1 MDPTKDPGIQI
12 AKMFVDTCAF
22 GHQPDS
28 LTLPENAAP
37 KITGF
42 DTEVFLK
49 EMGDRGICQVVLTTH
64 PGSTYELKLGMTAL
78 VRVIPGQEN
87 MTIREYLASGNC
99 VAALFPFLREAIA
112 NITGRGRFGPV
123 FLDPINIREFAKQIQ
138 SQNWEPITPSPSAT
152 TPPAPRS
159 AAS

>member
-1 MDPTKDPGIQI
+1 MDPSKDPGIQI
-12 AKMFVDTCAF
+12 VKMFIDTCVF
-22 GHQPDS
+22 GHQPDP
-28 LTLPENAAP
+28 LMLPENAAP

-42 DTEVFLK
+42 DTEVSLK
-49 EMGDRGICQVVLTTH
+49 EMGDRGICQVMLSTH
-64 PGSTYELKLGMTAL
+64 PGSSYELKLGMTAL

-123 FLDPINIREFAKQIQ
+123 FLDPINIREFAKQLQ
-138 SQNWEPITPSPSAT
+138 SQNWEPIAPQAPLTASPRPSAG
-152 TPPAPRS
+152 
-159 AAS
+159 

>member
-1 MDPTKDPGIQI
+1 M
-12 AKMFVDTCAF
+12 
-22 GHQPDS
+22 
-28 LTLPENAAP
+28 LPENAAP

-42 DTEVFLK
+42 DTEVSLK
-49 EMGDRGICQVVLTTH
+49 EMGDRGICQVMLSTH
-64 PGSTYELKLGMTAL
+64 PGSSYELKLGMTAL

-112 NITGRGRFGPV
+112 NITGRGRLGPV

-138 SQNWEPITPSPSAT
+138 AQNWEPIAPPLPA
-152 TPPAPRS
+152 TPPPPRPGVS
-159 AAS
+159 

>member
-1 MDPTKDPGIQI
+1 MDPSKDPGIQLV
-12 AKMFVDTCAF
+12 KMFIDTCVF

-42 DTEVFLK
+42 DTEVSLK
-49 EMGDRGICQVVLTTH
+49 EMGDRGICQVILSTR
-64 PGSTYELKLGMTAL
+64 PGSSYELKLGMTAL

-99 VAALFPFLREAIA
+99 VAALFPFMREAIA

-123 FLDPINIREFAKQIQ
+123 FLDPINIREFAKPLQ
-138 SQNWEPITPSPSAT
+138 SQNWEPIAPP
-152 TPPAPRS
+152 PPAP
-159 AAS
+159 APPPPGTNA

>member
-1 MDPTKDPGIQI
+1 MDSSKDPGIQI
-12 AKMFVDTCAF
+12 VKVFIDTCVF

-28 LTLPENAAP
+28 LMLPENAAP

-42 DTEVFLK
+42 DTEVSLK
-49 EMGDRGICQVVLTTH
+49 EMGDRGICQVMLSTH
-64 PGSTYELKLGMTAL
+64 PGSSYELKLGMTAL

-99 VAALFPFLREAIA
+99 MAALFPFLREAVA

-138 SQNWEPITPSPSAT
+138 SQNWEPIA
-152 TPPAPRS
+152 PPAPATPPPPPRP
-159 AAS
+159 AAG

>member
-1 MDPTKDPGIQI
+1 MDPSKDPGIQI
-12 AKMFVDTCAF
+12 VKMFIDTCVF

-28 LTLPENAAP
+28 LMLPENAAP

-42 DTEVFLK
+42 DTEVSLK
-49 EMGDRGICQVVLTTH
+49 EMGDRGICQVILSTH
-64 PGSTYELKLGMTAL
+64 PGSSYELKLGMTAL

-123 FLDPINIREFAKQIQ
+123 FLDPINIREFAKQLQ
-138 SQNWEPITPSPSAT
+138 SQNWEPIAPP
-152 TPPAPRS
+152 PPATHPLPPRPV
-159 AAS
+159 AS

>member
-1 MDPTKDPGIQI
+1 M
-12 AKMFVDTCAF
+12 
-22 GHQPDS
+22 
-28 LTLPENAAP
+28 LPENAAP

-42 DTEVFLK
+42 DTEVSLK
-49 EMGDRGICQVVLTTH
+49 EMGDRGICQVILSTH
-64 PGSTYELKLGMTAL
+64 PGSSYELKLGMTAL

-138 SQNWEPITPSPSAT
+138 SQNWEPIAPPPPA
-152 TPPAPRS
+152 TPPPPPTP

>member
-1 MDPTKDPGIQI
+1 MDPSKDPGIQI
-12 AKMFVDTCAF
+12 VKMFIDTCVF

-28 LTLPENAAP
+28 LMLPENAAP

-42 DTEVFLK
+42 DTEVSLK
-49 EMGDRGICQVVLTTH
+49 EMGDRGICQVILSTH
-64 PGSTYELKLGMTAL
+64 PGSSYELKLGMTAL

-87 MTIREYLASGNC
+87 MAIREYLASGNC

-123 FLDPINIREFAKQIQ
+123 FLDPINIREFAKQLQ
-138 SQNWEPITPSPSAT
+138 SQNWGPIVPPVPVSPSP
-152 TPPAPRS
+152 PPRP